1 MGMYDEIT
9 CEYPL
14 PSTGYGVP
22 TGHEFQT
29 QDFENL
35 LDRYSITADGTLLL
49 HEEEWEEVP
58 EPERPY
64 YGSPHW
70 DKPLGRWI
78 GSLRA
83 VPLGEEE
90 VLYDGD
96 VRFYDAFRL
105 VGGGR
110 VWIEYRAS
118 FVWGRL
124 NRIEVEEIRDLPPPK
139 RTETIGG
146 WEYPVHG
153 SDLGIDIMMIK
164 EEVGIERDDAAA
176 EG

>member
-22 TGHEFQT
+22 TGHVFQT

-35 LDRYSITADGTLLL
+35 LDRYSITSDGTLLL
-49 HEEEWEEVP
+49 HEETWEEVP

-64 YGSPHW
+64 YGTTDW
-70 DKPLGRWI
+70 DRPFARWV

-83 VPLGEEE
+83 VPLGDKE
-90 VLYDGD
+90 VLRDGD
-96 VRFYDAFRL
+96 VRFYDAFRV

-118 FVWGRL
+118 FLGGRL
-124 NRIEVEEIRDLPPPK
+124 KSIEVEEVSDLPPPK

-146 WEYPVHG
+146 REYPVHSSYPG
-153 SDLGIDIMMIK
+153 VDTIMIK
-164 EEVGIERDDAAA
+164 EESEIARDDAAI
-176 EG
+176 E